1 MIKFMYSEKATIF
14 CEISNVYLTVT
25 KAVSWQLRKRIKKP
39 VQLENFLVLL
49 ILTQLYIG
57 LIYGGDRA
65 KVCGLLR
72 IYELYQHLF

>member
-1 MIKFMYSEKATIF
+1 MVKFMYSEKATIF

-49 ILTQLYIG
+49 ILTQLYI
-57 LIYGGDRA
+57 
-65 KVCGLLR
+65 
-72 IYELYQHLF
+72 